1 VTPPEPPSSADF
13 QVSGPVCERSSL
25 SPQLRLAI
33 TFGVLLALK
42 WSLPFLG
49 VPFTL
54 QVLALLVVATFFAW
68 RFWWRC
74 TAGRTGPLLLI
85 GSLWVA
91 GIAKILL
98 H

>member
-1 VTPPEPPSSADF
+1 VTPAEPSSPAD
-13 QVSGPVCERSSL
+13 VEISGPVCESSRL
-25 SPQLRLAI
+25 SPALRLAI
-33 TFGVLLALK
+33 TFAVLFALK
-42 WSLPFLG
+42 WGLPLLG

-54 QVLALLVVATFFAW
+54 QVLVVLVVATFFAW

-85 GSLWVA
+85 GSLWLA

>member
-1 VTPPEPPSSADF
+1 VPSPTDIEI
-13 QVSGPVCERSSL
+13 SGPVCESSRL
-25 SPQLRLAI
+25 SPVARLAI

-42 WSLPFLG
+42 YSLPLLG

-54 QVLALLVVATFFAW
+54 QVLAVLVVATFFAW